1 MYFHLIIYYL
11 LYSSKHLLSNVW
23 RFLILVTF
31 IHILSIENKTRLVP
45 YEVIIPCLNES
56 NRVI

>member
-1 MYFHLIIYYL
+1 MYFHLIIYNL

-31 IHILSIENKTRLVP
+31 IHILSIKNKTRLVP
-45 YEVIIPCLNES
+45 YEVIIPCLN
-56 NRVI
+56 